1 MDEIDKKIILL
12 LQEDAR
18 MTITDMTEHLNLSRP
33 SITERLKRL
42 HDAGIIEKYTARI
55 SPEAVGKSIQAFLRI
70 ESLKSLVNISKKL
83 FMKNSKFS
91 NATA

>member
-42 HDAGIIEKYTARI
+42 HDAGIIEKIYSTNFSR
-55 SPEAVGKSIQAFLRI
+55 SSWEVHS
-70 ESLKSLVNISKKL
+70 SL
-83 FMKNSKFS
+83 FKN
-91 NATA
+91 